1 MVDLDEI
8 KRRLL
13 VLHLKILGGIVAA
26 AVVVIVVVI
35 VIRAYSP

>member
-13 VLHLKILGGIVAA
+13 VLHLILGGIAA
-26 AVVVIVVVI
+26 AVAVI
-35 VIRAYSP
+35 VIRACSP